1 VSEVVGQIASCEL
14 GKGFTQAIFQ
24 VESLLIRDFW
34 CGSKVFPN
42 ILETKELNEG
52 NKGQAFIFKFE
63 ANDEMIISPFRINV
77 ASEKTLF
84 IVLNVPF
91 ITEV

>member
-1 VSEVVGQIASCEL
+1 VSEVVGQIASCDL

-34 CGSKVFPN
+34 CRSKVFPN

-63 ANDEMIISPFRINV
+63 ANDEMIISPFRIDV